1 MKESPLKTLRQID
14 YNGQL
19 DEVLRQ
25 WHRGGA
31 PIRSVAAKLDV
42 SPMTAW
48 RWMSQATGRMKPV
61 REDQEHEQYIR

>member
-31 PIRSVAAKLDV
+31 PIRSVAAKLEV

-48 RWMSQATGRMKPV
+48 RWMSQATGRMKTV
-61 REDQEHEQYIR
+61 REDLEHEQYIR